1 MLAMPLRPVWSL
13 STNRR
18 LGTKSPHLL
27 ISTFLVRALALS
39 VFLALMHSLVSGGY
53 EESIASL
60 IDITHELVHEQ
71 LKGDAWVTW
80 AIVQQASLPV
90 KIKACVE

>member
-13 STNRR
+13 DKSTGGHKIPTPPYINIS
-18 LGTKSPHLL
+18 GTS
-27 ISTFLVRALALS
+27 SRFEC
-39 VFLALMHSLVSGGY
+39 FLALMRSLVSGGY

-60 IDITHELVHEQ
+60 IDITRELVHER

-80 AIVQQASLPV
+80 AIAQRASLPV
-90 KIKACVE
+90 KIEACVE